1 VVRTLRSY
9 SLFVSL
15 LLFLLAAA
23 FPALGATTWTQPTS
37 DELKMTSDPK
47 APNAEAVYLN
57 REEIVDDKL
66 HFHRIYARIK
76 ILTEKGKDDYSDVDI
91 PYEAGASNIEAVEGR
106 TIHADGTIVPFT
118 GKPFSKELV
127 KTGDVKIMQKVF
139 SMPDVQVGSILEY
152 RYELRY
158 TDDYAIPPDW
168 LVQQPIYVHQAH
180 YHFVSVD
187 LSTHDFE
194 ISDAFGHTNPVN
206 RILFYRFLPQGA
218 NIREGLDGFDVT
230 ASDIPALPDEEYSPP
245 LKSFS
250 YRVRFYYSSTATG
263 PEYWKDEGK
272 IWSKEVDRF
281 ASTSD
286 RIRQA
291 VAQTVAP
298 GDTDDQKLEKIYAA
312 VMQIENTRFTREHS
326 AAENKAEGL
335 KVKTAADIWDQ
346 KRGSDDEIAWLFIAM
361 ARAAGLKAYGM
372 AVPERD
378 QNLLNPYVLDWD
390 QLEDQ
395 IAIVNVGGKD
405 VFFDPGQRYCE
416 YGQLHWMHT
425 GLVGMRQTDHGPE
438 MAQTPNPGYK
448 DNAVSRIADLTLE
461 PDGTVKGIIRITM
474 SGEEALRWRQAV
486 LRTDEQAAKKA
497 YEEELQQRV
506 PPGVVVK
513 MNHFLSLTDSSSS
526 LMAVADVS
534 GNMGTATGRRV
545 FLPSAFFQAGVRA
558 PFAAEKRESPVDLH
572 YPFISADRVT
582 ITLPAGF
589 AVQGL
594 PANAE
599 IPFPQNADYQARYS
613 AANGDFIL
621 ERVVAV
627 ANPLYKTTE
636 YPQLRDFYGK
646 MNAQDQ
652 QQVVLEKQ
660 TVTAAQ

>member
-9 SLFVSL
+9 SLLVSV
-15 LLFLLAAA
+15 LFSLAAA
-23 FPALGATTWTQPTS
+23 FPGLGATTWTQPTP

-158 TDDYAIPPDW
+158 EDNYAIPPDW
-168 LVQQPIYVHQAH
+168 LVQQRIYVHQAH

-187 LSTHDFE
+187 LSAHDFQ
-194 ISDAFGHTNPVN
+194 ISDAFGHTSPVN
-206 RILFYRFLPQGA
+206 RILYYRFLPEGA

-245 LKSFS
+245 LRSFS
-250 YRVRFYYSSTATG
+250 YRVKFYYSSAATG

-298 GDTDDQKLEKIYAA
+298 GDTDDQKLMKIYAA
-312 VMQIENTRFTREHS
+312 VMQVENTRFTRERS

-378 QNLLNPYVLDWD
+378 QNLLNQYVLDWD

-395 IAIVNVGGKD
+395 IAIVNVDGKD

-448 DNAVSRIADLTLE
+448 DNAVNRMAELTLG

-486 LRTDEQAAKKA
+486 LRTDEQAAKKE
-497 YEEELQQRV
+497 YEEELQERV
-506 PPGVVVK
+506 PPGVLVK
-513 MNHFLSLTDSSSS
+513 MNHFLGLTDSSSS
-526 LMAVADVS
+526 LMAVVDVS
-534 GNMGTATGRRV
+534 GNMGTATGHRV
-545 FLPSAFFQAGVRA
+545 FLPSAFFQASVKA

-572 YPFISADRVT
+572 YPFISVDRVT
-582 ITLPAGF
+582 VTLPAGF
-589 AVQGL
+589 GVQGL
-594 PANAE
+594 PSNTE
-599 IPFPQNADYQARYS
+599 IPYPQNAAYQGKYS
-613 AANGDFIL
+613 AANGALAL

-660 TVTAAQ
+660 AVTAAQ